1 MKNSGYS
8 FYFIILSISLLNM
21 KKGMGEKTLI
31 FSEYS
36 KRNNPKTFP
45 EENYSEINFQIHNLD
60 AVK

>member
-8 FYFIILSISLLNM
+8 FYFIILSISLFKN
-21 KKGMGEKTLI
+21 KKGNGEKKLI

-36 KRNNPKTFP
+36 KHSTPKTFP
-45 EENYSEINFQIHNLD
+45 EENHSKINFQIHNLD